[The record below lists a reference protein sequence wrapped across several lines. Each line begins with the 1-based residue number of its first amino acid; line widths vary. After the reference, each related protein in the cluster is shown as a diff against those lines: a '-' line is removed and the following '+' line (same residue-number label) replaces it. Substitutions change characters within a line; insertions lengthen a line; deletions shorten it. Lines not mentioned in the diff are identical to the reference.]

1 MKTPLPTHSEMDEL
15 IQFLPKLYAEGF
27 EPVRESTDARMQE
40 NGVIEMAPTEYDD
53 QVTEFFQAA
62 SKEAWRDTKYFSTA
76 AGEMLKSPDSIET
89 ASLKKVRSMLTHCV
103 RGERFC
109 DGHWESVISGGQ
121 IRLILTRLQVL
132 RSALVPQSM

>member
-15 IQFLPKLYAEGF
+15 IQFLPKLYVEGF
-27 EPVRESTDARMQE
+27 ESVREPTDARMQE
-40 NGVIEMAPTEYDD
+40 NGLIEMAPTEYDD

-62 SKEAWRDTKYFSTA
+62 SKDAWRDTKYLSTL
-76 AGEMLKSPDSIET
+76 AGEMLRSPGSIKA
-89 ASLKKVRSMLTHCV
+89 ASLKEVRSMLTLCV

-109 DGHWESVISGGQ
+109 DGFWESVICGGQ

-132 RSALVPQSM
+132 RFALVP